1 MCKIIFISNIMK
13 ILIRTLIFHFVCIF
27 MFSLLY
33 LNIANE
39 MSSQD
44 GSQIHF
50 LDCLLLS
57 TTIQAGVGFT
67 NLSINSSIGKLI
79 MMLQQLLLISTHA
92 FTLYI
97 FTL

>member
-1 MCKIIFISNIMK
+1 MKIIFVFTIMK
-13 ILIRTLIFHFVCIF
+13 ILIRTLVFHFVCIL

-33 LNIANE
+33 LNIASD
-39 MSSQD
+39 MASKDSSQVN
-44 GSQIHF
+44 F

-67 NLSINSSIGKLI
+67 NLSVNSSLGKLI
-79 MMLQQLLLISTHA
+79 MMLQQMLLISTHA

-97 FTL
+97 FTV

>member
-1 MCKIIFISNIMK
+1 MKIIFVFTIMK
-13 ILIRTLIFHFVCIF
+13 ILIRTLVFHFVCIL

-33 LNIANE
+33 LNIASD
-39 MSSQD
+39 MASKDSSQVN
-44 GSQIHF
+44 F

-67 NLSINSSIGKLI
+67 NLSVNSSLGKLI
-79 MMLQQLLLISTHA
+79 MMLQQLILISTHA

-97 FTL
+97 FTV

>member
-1 MCKIIFISNIMK
+1 MK
-13 ILIRTLIFHFVCIF
+13 ILIRTLVFHFVCIL

-33 LNIANE
+33 LNIASD
-39 MSSQD
+39 MASKDSSPVN
-44 GSQIHF
+44 F

-67 NLSINSSIGKLI
+67 NLSVNSSLGKLI
-79 MMLQQLLLISTHA
+79 MMLQQLILISTHA

-97 FTL
+97 FTV

>member
-1 MCKIIFISNIMK
+1 MK
-13 ILIRTLIFHFVCIF
+13 ILIRTLVFHFVCIL

-33 LNIANE
+33 LNITGEMVNE
-39 MSSQD
+39 DNSP
-44 GSQIHF
+44 IKF
-50 LDCLLLS
+50 IDCLLLS

-67 NLSINSSIGKLI
+67 NLSVNSSIGKLI
-79 MMLQQLLLISTHA
+79 MLLQQLLLISTHA